1 MSAAYNGAAAGAAA
15 AAAIANA
22 TKATGAIVKL
32 TPEEFAKILARIEE
46 PIIVQGKGGFLYR
59 KFQYLTNYK
68 GLFFF
73 TQSAEPLKL
82 PYKAELIAASNI
94 WVPQ

>member
-1 MSAAYNGAAAGAAA
+1 MSAVYGGEAAA
-15 AAAIANA
+15 AAAEIANA

-32 TPEEFAKILARIEE
+32 EPEEFNKILARMEQ
-46 PIIVQGKGGFLYR
+46 PVIVQGKGGFLYR

-73 TQSAEPLKL
+73 TQSDQPLQL
-82 PYKAELIAASNI
+82 PYKAELIAAANI
-94 WVPQ
+94 WIPR

>member
-1 MSAAYNGAAAGAAA
+1 MSAAYGGEAAAAA

-22 TKATGAIVKL
+22 VKATGAIVRVS
-32 TPEEFAKILARIEE
+32 PEEFSRILARIEQ
-46 PIIVQGKGGFLYR
+46 PVIVTGKGGFMWR

-68 GLFFF
+68 GFFFF
-73 TQSAEPLKL
+73 TQADSAMQL

-94 WVPQ
+94 WIPR